1 MLQKGEHFSS
11 METTIQ
17 NDELVII
24 AGLDTGQED
33 YDYSMIELAELA
45 QANHM
50 EVVDRVNQAID
61 RPNPATY
68 FGKGKVQ
75 ELADIA
81 AGDQATT
88 IITND
93 ELSPSQLRNLEK
105 EVGVR
110 ILDRTALI
118 LEIFATRAQT
128 KEAKL
133 QVQIAELQYRLPRLQ
148 TSASQRLDQQ
158 TGSGGGGGFTNRGAG
173 ETKLEMDRRT
183 IQNQISHLRQELAEI
198 NQSEQTKRKQRDK
211 SEMPTA
217 ALVGYTNSGKSTIM
231 NGLVR
236 KYGEVESKTV
246 FEKNMLFATL
256 DTSVRRLTL
265 PGKKDFLLSDTVG
278 FVSKLPTQLV
288 ESFKSTL
295 AEAANADLLIQVIDY
310 SDPHYEE
317 MMATT
322 KKTLKQIG
330 ITDIPMVNVFNKAD
344 KTEIEFP
351 VLEGDNQVVISAK
364 QDDSLELLADVI
376 RKHLFKDYVQAT
388 LLIPFADGS
397 VVSYLNEHTNIL
409 KTEYKSDGTLLT
421 VELSPQDYQR
431 FAKYEAK

>member
-1 MLQKGEHFSS
+1 MD
-11 METTIQ
+11 TNIQ
-17 NDELVII
+17 SEELVII
-24 AGLDTGQED
+24 TGLDTGQED
-33 YDYSMIELAELA
+33 YDYSMVELAELA

-50 EVVDRVNQAID
+50 DVVQRVDQVID

-75 ELADIA
+75 EIGDVA
-81 AGDQATT
+81 AANHATT

-93 ELSPSQLRNLEK
+93 ELTPSQLRNLE
-105 EVGVR
+105 EETSCR

-158 TGSGGGGGFTNRGAG
+158 TGGGSGFTNRGAG

-183 IQNQISHLRQELAEI
+183 IQYQITHLRHELAAI
-198 NQSEQTKRKQRDK
+198 AKSEKTKHKQRAK
-211 SEMPTA
+211 SEIPTA
-217 ALVGYTNSGKSTIM
+217 ALIGYTNSGKSTIM
-231 NGLVR
+231 NGLVKR
-236 KYGEVESKTV
+236 YGKVEDKTV
-246 FEKNMLFATL
+246 FEKDMLFATL
-256 DTSVRRLTL
+256 DTSVRRMTL
-265 PGKKDFLLSDTVG
+265 PGQKEFLLSDTVG

-322 KKTLKQIG
+322 RKTLKQIG
-330 ITDIPMVNVFNKAD
+330 IHDIPMVNVFNKAD

-351 VLEGDNQVVISAK
+351 VLEGDDQIVISAK
-364 QDDSLELLADVI
+364 QGASLELLVDVI
-376 RKHLFKDYVQAT
+376 RKHLFKDYVQT
-388 LLIPFADGS
+388 KLLVPFADGQ
-397 VVSYLNEHTNIL
+397 VVSYLNEHSNIL
-409 KTEYKSDGTLLT
+409 DTEYQNDGTLLT
-421 VELSPQDYQR
+421 VEAAPQDYQR
-431 FAKYEAK
+431 FAKYEVKS

>member
-1 MLQKGEHFSS
+1 MD
-11 METTIQ
+11 TTIQ
-17 NDELVII
+17 NDERVII
-24 AGLDTGQED
+24 TGLDTGQDD
-33 YDYSMIELAELA
+33 YNYSMTELAELA

-50 EVVDRVNQAID
+50 EVVQRVDQVID

-68 FGKGKVQ
+68 FGKGKVAEIA
-75 ELADIA
+75 ELAA
-81 AGDQATT
+81 ANDVTT

-93 ELSPSQLRNLEK
+93 ELSPSQLRNLEDETGK
-105 EVGVR
+105 R

-158 TGSGGGGGFTNRGAG
+158 TGGGSGFTNRGAG

-183 IQNQISHLRQELAEI
+183 IQHHITHLRHELAAI
-198 NQSEQTKRKQRDK
+198 DKSEETKRKQRAK
-211 SEMPTA
+211 SNIPTA
-217 ALVGYTNSGKSTIM
+217 ALVGYTNAGKSTIM

-236 KYGEVESKTV
+236 RYGAVEDKTV
-246 FEKNMLFATL
+246 FEKDMLFATL

-265 PGKKDFLLSDTVG
+265 PGRKDFLLSDTVG
-278 FVSKLPTQLV
+278 FVSKLPTNLV

-310 SDPHYEE
+310 SDPNYEE
-317 MMATT
+317 MMQTT
-322 KKTLKQIG
+322 KNTLKQIG
-330 ITDIPMVNVFNKAD
+330 IDNIPMVNVFNKAD

-351 VLEGDNQVVISAK
+351 VLEGDDQVVISAK
-364 QDDSLELLADVI
+364 QGESLDLLVDVI
-376 RKHLFKDYVQAT
+376 RKHLFKDYVEAK
-388 LLIPFADGS
+388 LLLPFSAGQQ
-397 VVSYLNEHTNIL
+397 VSYLNEHTNIID
-409 KTEYKSDGTLLT
+409 TEYRNDGTLLT
-421 VELSPQDYQR
+421 VEMSPQDAQR
-431 FAKYEAK
+431 FAEYQV

>member
-1 MLQKGEHFSS
+1 MD
-11 METTIQ
+11 TTIQ
-17 NDELVII
+17 NDERVII
-24 AGLDTGQED
+24 TGLDTGQDD
-33 YDYSMIELAELA
+33 YNYSMTELAELA

-50 EVVDRVNQAID
+50 EVVQRVDQVID

-68 FGKGKVQ
+68 FGKGKVAEIA
-75 ELADIA
+75 ELAA
-81 AGDQATT
+81 ANDVAT

-93 ELSPSQLRNLEK
+93 ELSPSQLRNLEDETGK
-105 EVGVR
+105 R

-158 TGSGGGGGFTNRGAG
+158 TGGGSGFTNRGAG

-183 IQNQISHLRQELAEI
+183 IQHQITHLRHELAAI
-198 NQSEQTKRKQRDK
+198 DKSEETKRKQRAK
-211 SEMPTA
+211 SNIPTA
-217 ALVGYTNSGKSTIM
+217 ALVGYTNAGKSTIM

-236 KYGEVESKTV
+236 RYGTVEDKTV
-246 FEKNMLFATL
+246 FEKDMLFATL

-278 FVSKLPTQLV
+278 FVSKLPTNLV

-310 SDPHYEE
+310 SDPNYEE
-317 MMATT
+317 MMQTT
-322 KKTLKQIG
+322 KETLKQIG
-330 ITDIPMVNVFNKAD
+330 IDNIPMVNVFNKAD

-351 VLEGDNQVVISAK
+351 VLEGDDQVVISAK
-364 QDDSLELLADVI
+364 QEESLDLLVDVI
-376 RKHLFKDYVQAT
+376 RKHLFKDYVEAK
-388 LLIPFADGS
+388 LLLPFSAGQQ
-397 VVSYLNEHTNIL
+397 VSYLNEYTNIL
-409 KTEYKSDGTLLT
+409 DTEYRNDGTLLT
-421 VELSPQDYQR
+421 VEMSPQDAQR
-431 FAKYEAK
+431 FAQYQV

>member
-1 MLQKGEHFSS
+1 MD
-11 METTIQ
+11 TTIQ
-17 NDELVII
+17 NDERVII
-24 AGLDTGQED
+24 TGLDTGQDD
-33 YDYSMIELAELA
+33 YNYSMTELAELA

-50 EVVDRVNQAID
+50 EVVQRVDQVID

-68 FGKGKVQ
+68 FGKGKVAEIA
-75 ELADIA
+75 ELAA
-81 AGDQATT
+81 ANDVAT

-93 ELSPSQLRNLEK
+93 ELSPSQLRNLEDETGK
-105 EVGVR
+105 R

-158 TGSGGGGGFTNRGAG
+158 TGGGSGFTNRGAG

-183 IQNQISHLRQELAEI
+183 IQHQITHLRHELAAI
-198 NQSEQTKRKQRDK
+198 DKSEETKRKQRAK
-211 SEMPTA
+211 SNIPTA
-217 ALVGYTNSGKSTIM
+217 ALVGYTNAGKSTIM

-236 KYGEVESKTV
+236 RYGTVEDKTV
-246 FEKNMLFATL
+246 FEKDMLFATL

-278 FVSKLPTQLV
+278 FVSKLPTNLV

-310 SDPHYEE
+310 SDLNYEE
-317 MMATT
+317 MMQTT
-322 KKTLKQIG
+322 KETLKQIG
-330 ITDIPMVNVFNKAD
+330 IDNIPMVNVFNKAD

-351 VLEGDNQVVISAK
+351 VLEGDDQVVISAK
-364 QDDSLELLADVI
+364 QEESLDLLVDII
-376 RKHLFKDYVQAT
+376 RKHLFKDYVEAK
-388 LLIPFADGS
+388 LLLPFSAGQQ
-397 VVSYLNEHTNIL
+397 VSYLNEHTNIL
-409 KTEYKSDGTLLT
+409 DTEYRNDGTLLT
-421 VELSPQDYQR
+421 VEMSPQDAQR
-431 FAKYEAK
+431 FAQYQV

>member
-1 MLQKGEHFSS
+1 MD
-11 METTIQ
+11 TTIQ
-17 NDELVII
+17 NDERVII
-24 AGLDTGQED
+24 TGLDTGQDD
-33 YDYSMIELAELA
+33 YNYSMTELAELA

-50 EVVDRVNQAID
+50 EVVQRVDQVID

-68 FGKGKVQ
+68 FGKGKVAEIA
-75 ELADIA
+75 ELAA
-81 AGDQATT
+81 ANDVAT

-93 ELSPSQLRNLEK
+93 ELSPSQLRNLEDETGK
-105 EVGVR
+105 R

-158 TGSGGGGGFTNRGAG
+158 TGGGSGFTNRGAG

-183 IQNQISHLRQELAEI
+183 IQHQITHLRHELAAI
-198 NQSEQTKRKQRDK
+198 DKSEETKRKQRAK
-211 SEMPTA
+211 SNIPTA
-217 ALVGYTNSGKSTIM
+217 ALVGYTNAGKSTIM

-236 KYGEVESKTV
+236 RYGTVEDKTV
-246 FEKNMLFATL
+246 FEKDMLFATL

-278 FVSKLPTQLV
+278 FVSKLPTNLV

-310 SDPHYEE
+310 SDPNYEE
-317 MMATT
+317 MMQTT
-322 KKTLKQIG
+322 KETLKQIG
-330 ITDIPMVNVFNKAD
+330 IDNIPMVNVFNKAD

-351 VLEGDNQVVISAK
+351 VLEGDDQVVISAK
-364 QDDSLELLADVI
+364 QEESLDLLVDI
-376 RKHLFKDYVQAT
+376 ICKHLFKDYVEAK
-388 LLIPFADGS
+388 LLLPFSAGQQ
-397 VVSYLNEHTNIL
+397 VSYLNEHTNIL
-409 KTEYKSDGTLLT
+409 DTEYRNDGTLLT
-421 VELSPQDYQR
+421 VEMSPQDAQR
-431 FAKYEAK
+431 FAQYQV

>member
-1 MLQKGEHFSS
+1 MD
-11 METTIQ
+11 TTIQ
-17 NDELVII
+17 NYERVII
-24 AGLDTGQED
+24 TGLDTGQD
-33 YDYSMIELAELA
+33 NYNYSMTELAELA

-50 EVVDRVNQAID
+50 EVVQRVDQVID

-68 FGKGKVQ
+68 FGKGKVAEIA
-75 ELADIA
+75 ELAA
-81 AGDQATT
+81 ANDVAT

-93 ELSPSQLRNLEK
+93 ELSPSQLRNLEDETGK
-105 EVGVR
+105 R

-158 TGSGGGGGFTNRGAG
+158 TGGGSGFTNRGTG

-183 IQNQISHLRQELAEI
+183 IQHQITHLRHELAAI
-198 NQSEQTKRKQRDK
+198 DKSEETKRKQRAK
-211 SEMPTA
+211 SNIPTA
-217 ALVGYTNSGKSTIM
+217 ALVGYTNAGKSTIM
-231 NGLVR
+231 NRLVR
-236 KYGEVESKTV
+236 RYGTVEDKTV
-246 FEKNMLFATL
+246 FEKDMLFATL

-278 FVSKLPTQLV
+278 FVSKLPTNLV

-310 SDPHYEE
+310 SDPNYEE
-317 MMATT
+317 MMQTT
-322 KKTLKQIG
+322 KETLKQIG
-330 ITDIPMVNVFNKAD
+330 IDNIPMVNVFNKAD

-351 VLEGDNQVVISAK
+351 VLEGDDQVVISAK
-364 QDDSLELLADVI
+364 QEESLDLLVDVI
-376 RKHLFKDYVQAT
+376 RKHLFKDYVEAK
-388 LLIPFADGS
+388 LLLPFSAGQQ
-397 VVSYLNEHTNIL
+397 VSYLNEHTNIL
-409 KTEYKSDGTLLT
+409 DTEYRNDGTLLT
-421 VELSPQDYQR
+421 VEMSPQDAQR
-431 FAKYEAK
+431 FAQYQV

>member
-1 MLQKGEHFSS
+1 MDTNIQK
-11 METTIQ
+11 
-17 NDELVII
+17 DELVLIT
-24 AGLDTGQED
+24 GLNTGQKD
-33 YDYSMIELAELA
+33 YDYSMVELAELA

-50 EVVDRVNQAID
+50 EVIDRVDQVID

-75 ELADIA
+75 EIRDVAVA
-81 AGDQATT
+81 NHATT

-93 ELSPSQLRNLEK
+93 ELSPSQLRNLE
-105 EVGVR
+105 EETGVR

-158 TGSGGGGGFTNRGAG
+158 TGSGGGGGFTNRGSG

-183 IQNQISHLRQELAEI
+183 IQHHITHLRHELAEI
-198 NQSEQTKRKQRDK
+198 NRSEQTKRKQRDK
-211 SEMPTA
+211 SDIPTA

-246 FEKNMLFATL
+246 FAKNMLFATL

-351 VLEGDNQVVISAK
+351 VLEGDDQVVISAK
-364 QDDSLELLADVI
+364 QDASLDLLVDII
-376 RKHLFKDYVQAT
+376 RKHLFQDYVQAK
-388 LLIPFADGS
+388 LLIPFAEGS
-397 VVSYLNEHTNIL
+397 AVSYLNEHTNIL
-409 KTEYKSDGTLLT
+409 DTEYRNDGTLLT
-421 VELSPQDYQR
+421 VEVAPQDYQR
-431 FAKYEAK
+431 FAKYEV

>member
-1 MLQKGEHFSS
+1 MD
-11 METTIQ
+11 TTIQ
-17 NDELVII
+17 NDERAII
-24 AGLDTGQED
+24 TGLDTGQDD
-33 YDYSMIELAELA
+33 YNYSMTELAELA

-50 EVVDRVNQAID
+50 EVVQRVDQVID

-68 FGKGKVQ
+68 FGKGKVAEIA
-75 ELADIA
+75 ELAA
-81 AGDQATT
+81 ANDVAT

-93 ELSPSQLRNLEK
+93 ELSPSQLRNLEDETGK
-105 EVGVR
+105 R

-158 TGSGGGGGFTNRGAG
+158 TGGGSGFTNRGAG

-183 IQNQISHLRQELAEI
+183 IQHQITHLRHELAAI
-198 NQSEQTKRKQRDK
+198 DKSEETKRKQRAK
-211 SEMPTA
+211 SNIPTA
-217 ALVGYTNSGKSTIM
+217 ALVGYTNAGKSTIM

-236 KYGEVESKTV
+236 RYGTVEDKTV
-246 FEKNMLFATL
+246 FEKDMLFATL

-278 FVSKLPTQLV
+278 FVSKLPTNLV

-310 SDPHYEE
+310 SDPNYEE
-317 MMATT
+317 MMQTT
-322 KKTLKQIG
+322 KETLKQIG
-330 ITDIPMVNVFNKAD
+330 IDNIPMVNVFNKAD

-351 VLEGDNQVVISAK
+351 VLEGDDQVVISAK
-364 QDDSLELLADVI
+364 QEESLDLLVDII
-376 RKHLFKDYVQAT
+376 RKHLFKDYVEAK
-388 LLIPFADGS
+388 LLLPFSAGQQ
-397 VVSYLNEHTNIL
+397 VSYLNEHTNIL
-409 KTEYKSDGTLLT
+409 DTEYRNDGTLLT
-421 VELSPQDYQR
+421 VEMSPQDAQR
-431 FAKYEAK
+431 FAQYQV

>member
-1 MLQKGEHFSS
+1 MD
-11 METTIQ
+11 TTIQ
-17 NDELVII
+17 NDERVII
-24 AGLDTGQED
+24 TGLDTGQD
-33 YDYSMIELAELA
+33 NYNYSMTELAELA

-50 EVVDRVNQAID
+50 EVVQRVDQVID

-68 FGKGKVQ
+68 FGKGKVAEIA
-75 ELADIA
+75 ELAA
-81 AGDQATT
+81 ANDVAT

-93 ELSPSQLRNLEK
+93 ELSPSQLRNLEDETGK
-105 EVGVR
+105 R

-158 TGSGGGGGFTNRGAG
+158 TGGGSGFTNRGAG

-183 IQNQISHLRQELAEI
+183 IQHQITHLRHELAAI
-198 NQSEQTKRKQRDK
+198 DKSEETKRKQRAK
-211 SEMPTA
+211 SNIPTA
-217 ALVGYTNSGKSTIM
+217 ALVGYTNAGKSTIM

-236 KYGEVESKTV
+236 RYGTVEDKTV
-246 FEKNMLFATL
+246 FEKDMLFATL

-278 FVSKLPTQLV
+278 FVSKLPTNLV

-310 SDPHYEE
+310 SDPNYEE
-317 MMATT
+317 MMQTT
-322 KKTLKQIG
+322 KETLKQIG
-330 ITDIPMVNVFNKAD
+330 IDNIPMVNVFNKAD

-351 VLEGDNQVVISAK
+351 VLEGDDQVVISAK
-364 QDDSLELLADVI
+364 QEESLDLLVDVI
-376 RKHLFKDYVQAT
+376 RKHLFKDYVEAK
-388 LLIPFADGS
+388 LLLPFSAGQQ
-397 VVSYLNEHTNIL
+397 VSYLNEHTNIL
-409 KTEYKSDGTLLT
+409 DTEYRNDGTLLT
-421 VELSPQDYQR
+421 VEMSPQDAQR
-431 FAKYEAK
+431 FAQYQV

>member
-1 MLQKGEHFSS
+1 MD
-11 METTIQ
+11 TTIQ
-17 NDELVII
+17 NDERVII
-24 AGLDTGQED
+24 TGLDTGQD
-33 YDYSMIELAELA
+33 NYNYSMTELAELA

-50 EVVDRVNQAID
+50 EVVQRVDQVID

-68 FGKGKVQ
+68 FGKGKVAEIA
-75 ELADIA
+75 ELAA
-81 AGDQATT
+81 ANDVAT

-93 ELSPSQLRNLEK
+93 ELSPSQLRNLEDETGK
-105 EVGVR
+105 R

-158 TGSGGGGGFTNRGAG
+158 TGGGSGFTNRGAG

-183 IQNQISHLRQELAEI
+183 IQHQITHLRHELAAI
-198 NQSEQTKRKQRDK
+198 DKSEETKRKQRAK
-211 SEMPTA
+211 SNIPTA
-217 ALVGYTNSGKSTIM
+217 ALVGYTNAGKSTIM

-236 KYGEVESKTV
+236 RYGTVEDKTV
-246 FEKNMLFATL
+246 FEKDMLFATL

-278 FVSKLPTQLV
+278 FVSKLPTNLV

-310 SDPHYEE
+310 SDPNYEE
-317 MMATT
+317 MMQTT
-322 KKTLKQIG
+322 KETLKQIG
-330 ITDIPMVNVFNKAD
+330 IDNIPMVNVFNKAD

-351 VLEGDNQVVISAK
+351 VLEGDDQVVISAK
-364 QDDSLELLADVI
+364 QEESLDLLVDVI
-376 RKHLFKDYVQAT
+376 RKHLLKDYVKAK
-388 LLIPFADGS
+388 LLLPFSAGQQ
-397 VVSYLNEHTNIL
+397 VSYLNEHTNIL
-409 KTEYKSDGTLLT
+409 DTEYRNDGTLLT
-421 VELSPQDYQR
+421 VEMSPQDAQR
-431 FAKYEAK
+431 FAQYQV

>member
-1 MLQKGEHFSS
+1 MDNNIQK
-11 METTIQ
+11 
-17 NDELVII
+17 DEQVII

-33 YDYSMIELAELA
+33 YDYSMTELAELA

-50 EVVDRVNQAID
+50 DVVQRVDQVID

-68 FGKGKVQ
+68 FGTGKVA
-75 ELADIA
+75 EIA
-81 AGDQATT
+81 EVAATNDATT

-93 ELSPSQLRNLEK
+93 ELSPSQLRNLEE
-105 EVGVR
+105 EVGCR

-118 LEIFATRAQT
+118 LEIFANRAQT

-158 TGSGGGGGFTNRGAG
+158 TGGGSGFTNRGAG

-183 IQNQISHLRQELAEI
+183 IQHQISHLRHELADI
-198 NQSEQTKRKQRDK
+198 DKSEATKRKQRAK
-211 SEMPTA
+211 SNIPTA
-217 ALVGYTNSGKSTIM
+217 ALVGYTNAGKSTIM

-236 KYGEVESKTV
+236 RYGAVEDKTV

-265 PGKKDFLLSDTVG
+265 PSKKDFLLSDTVG
-278 FVSKLPTQLV
+278 FVSKLPTNLV
-288 ESFKSTL
+288 KSFRSTL

-317 MMATT
+317 MMHTT
-322 KKTLKQIG
+322 KQTLKQIG
-330 ITDIPMVNVFNKAD
+330 IENIPMINVFNKAD

-351 VLEGDNQVVISAK
+351 VLEGDDQVVISAK
-364 QDDSLELLADVI
+364 QPESLDLLVNVI
-376 RKHLFKDYVQAT
+376 RKHLFKDYVQVK
-388 LLIPFADGS
+388 LLLPFAEGQL
-397 VVSYLNEHTNIL
+397 VSYLNEHTNIL
-409 KTEYKSDGTLLT
+409 NTEYRTDGTLLT
-421 VELSPQDYQR
+421 VEMSPQEAQR
-431 FAKYEAK
+431 FTKYEV

>member
-1 MLQKGEHFSS
+1 MDNNIQK
-11 METTIQ
+11 
-17 NDELVII
+17 DEQVII

-33 YDYSMIELAELA
+33 YDYSMTELAELA

-50 EVVDRVNQAID
+50 DVVQRVDQVID

-68 FGKGKVQ
+68 FGTGKVA
-75 ELADIA
+75 EIA
-81 AGDQATT
+81 EVAATNDATT
-88 IITND
+88 IITNN
-93 ELSPSQLRNLEK
+93 ELSPSQLRNLEE
-105 EVGVR
+105 EVGCR

-118 LEIFATRAQT
+118 LEIFANRAQT

-158 TGSGGGGGFTNRGAG
+158 TGGGSGFTNRGAG

-183 IQNQISHLRQELAEI
+183 IQHQISHLRHELADI
-198 NQSEQTKRKQRDK
+198 DKSEATKRKQRAK
-211 SEMPTA
+211 SNIPTA
-217 ALVGYTNSGKSTIM
+217 ALVGYTNAGKSTIM

-236 KYGEVESKTV
+236 RYGAVEDKTV

-265 PGKKDFLLSDTVG
+265 PSKKDFLLSDTVG
-278 FVSKLPTQLV
+278 FVSKLPTNLV
-288 ESFKSTL
+288 KSFRSTL

-317 MMATT
+317 MMHTT
-322 KKTLKQIG
+322 EQTLKQIG
-330 ITDIPMVNVFNKAD
+330 IENIPMINVFNKAD

-351 VLEGDNQVVISAK
+351 VLEGDDQVVISAK
-364 QDDSLELLADVI
+364 QPESLDLLVNVI
-376 RKHLFKDYVQAT
+376 RKHLFKDYVQVK
-388 LLIPFADGS
+388 LLLPFAEGQL
-397 VVSYLNEHTNIL
+397 VSYLNEHTNIL
-409 KTEYKSDGTLLT
+409 NTEYRTDGTLLT
-421 VELSPQDYQR
+421 VEMSPQEAQR
-431 FAKYEAK
+431 FTKYEV

>member
-1 MLQKGEHFSS
+1 MG
-11 METTIQ
+11 TTIQ
-17 NDELVII
+17 NDERVII
-24 AGLDTGQED
+24 TGLDTGQDD
-33 YDYSMIELAELA
+33 YNYSMTELAELA

-50 EVVDRVNQAID
+50 EVVQRVDQVID

-68 FGKGKVQ
+68 FGKGKVAEIA
-75 ELADIA
+75 ELAA
-81 AGDQATT
+81 ANDVTT
-88 IITND
+88 VITND
-93 ELSPSQLRNLEK
+93 ELSPSQLRNLEDETGK
-105 EVGVR
+105 R

-158 TGSGGGGGFTNRGAG
+158 TGGGSGFTNRGAG

-183 IQNQISHLRQELAEI
+183 IQHQITHLRHELAAI
-198 NQSEQTKRKQRDK
+198 DKSEETKRKQRAK
-211 SEMPTA
+211 SNIPTA
-217 ALVGYTNSGKSTIM
+217 ALVGYTNAGKSTIM

-236 KYGEVESKTV
+236 RYGTVEDKTV
-246 FEKNMLFATL
+246 FEKDMLFATL

-278 FVSKLPTQLV
+278 FVSKLPTNLV

-310 SDPHYEE
+310 SDPNYEE
-317 MMATT
+317 MMQTT
-322 KKTLKQIG
+322 KETLKQIG
-330 ITDIPMVNVFNKAD
+330 IDNIPMVNVFNKAD

-351 VLEGDNQVVISAK
+351 VLEGDDQVVISAK
-364 QDDSLELLADVI
+364 QEESLDLLVDVI
-376 RKHLFKDYVQAT
+376 RKHLFKDYVEAK
-388 LLIPFADGS
+388 LLLPFSAGQQ
-397 VVSYLNEHTNIL
+397 VSYLNEHTNIL
-409 KTEYKSDGTLLT
+409 DTEYRNDGTLLT
-421 VELSPQDYQR
+421 VEMSPQDAQR
-431 FAKYEAK
+431 FAQYQV

>member
-1 MLQKGEHFSS
+1 MD
-11 METTIQ
+11 TTIQ
-17 NDELVII
+17 NDERVII
-24 AGLDTGQED
+24 TGLDTGQDD
-33 YDYSMIELAELA
+33 YNYSMTELAELA

-50 EVVDRVNQAID
+50 EVVQRVDQVID

-68 FGKGKVQ
+68 FGKGKVAEIA
-75 ELADIA
+75 ELAA
-81 AGDQATT
+81 ANDVTT
-88 IITND
+88 VITND
-93 ELSPSQLRNLEK
+93 ELSPSQLRNLEDETGK
-105 EVGVR
+105 R

-158 TGSGGGGGFTNRGAG
+158 TGGGSGFTNRGAG

-183 IQNQISHLRQELAEI
+183 IQHQITHLRHELAAI
-198 NQSEQTKRKQRDK
+198 DKSEETKRKQRAK
-211 SEMPTA
+211 SNIPTA
-217 ALVGYTNSGKSTIM
+217 ALVGYTNAGKSTIM

-236 KYGEVESKTV
+236 RYGTVEDKTV
-246 FEKNMLFATL
+246 FEKDMLFATL

-278 FVSKLPTQLV
+278 FVSKLPTNLV

-310 SDPHYEE
+310 SDPNYEE
-317 MMATT
+317 MMQTT
-322 KKTLKQIG
+322 KETLKQIG
-330 ITDIPMVNVFNKAD
+330 IDNIPMVNVFNKAD

-351 VLEGDNQVVISAK
+351 VLEGDDQVVISAK
-364 QDDSLELLADVI
+364 QEESLDLLVDVI
-376 RKHLFKDYVQAT
+376 RKHLFKDYVEAK
-388 LLIPFADGS
+388 LLLPFSAGQQ
-397 VVSYLNEHTNIL
+397 VSYLNEHTNIL
-409 KTEYKSDGTLLT
+409 DTEYRNDGTLLT
-421 VELSPQDYQR
+421 VEMSPQDAQR
-431 FAKYEAK
+431 FAQYQV

>member
-1 MLQKGEHFSS
+1 MDNNIQK
-11 METTIQ
+11 
-17 NDELVII
+17 DEQVII

-33 YDYSMIELAELA
+33 YDYSMTELAELA

-50 EVVDRVNQAID
+50 DVVQRVDQVID

-68 FGKGKVQ
+68 FGTGKVA
-75 ELADIA
+75 EIA
-81 AGDQATT
+81 EVAATNDATT

-93 ELSPSQLRNLEK
+93 ELSPSQLRNLEE
-105 EVGVR
+105 EVGCR

-118 LEIFATRAQT
+118 LEIFANRAQT

-158 TGSGGGGGFTNRGAG
+158 TGGGSGFTNRGAG

-183 IQNQISHLRQELAEI
+183 IQHQISHLRHELADI
-198 NQSEQTKRKQRDK
+198 DKSEATKRKQRAK
-211 SEMPTA
+211 SNIPTA
-217 ALVGYTNSGKSTIM
+217 ALVGYTNAGKSTIM

-236 KYGEVESKTV
+236 RYGAVEDKTV

-265 PGKKDFLLSDTVG
+265 PSKKDFLLSDTVG
-278 FVSKLPTQLV
+278 FVSKLPTNLV
-288 ESFKSTL
+288 KSFRSTL
-295 AEAANADLLIQVIDY
+295 AEAANADRLIQVIDY

-317 MMATT
+317 MMHTT
-322 KKTLKQIG
+322 EQTLKQIG
-330 ITDIPMVNVFNKAD
+330 IENIPMINVFNKAD

-351 VLEGDNQVVISAK
+351 VLEGDDQVVISAK
-364 QDDSLELLADVI
+364 QPESLDLLVNVI
-376 RKHLFKDYVQAT
+376 RKHLFKDYVQVK
-388 LLIPFADGS
+388 LLLPFAEGQL
-397 VVSYLNEHTNIL
+397 VSYLNEHTNIL
-409 KTEYKSDGTLLT
+409 NTEYRTDGTLLT
-421 VELSPQDYQR
+421 VEMSPQEAQR
-431 FAKYEAK
+431 FTKYEV

>member
-1 MLQKGEHFSS
+1 MD
-11 METTIQ
+11 TTIQ
-17 NDELVII
+17 NDERVII
-24 AGLDTGQED
+24 TGLDTGQDD
-33 YDYSMIELAELA
+33 YNYSMTELAELA

-50 EVVDRVNQAID
+50 EVVQRVDQVID
-61 RPNPATY
+61 RLNPATY
-68 FGKGKVQ
+68 FGKGKVAEIA
-75 ELADIA
+75 ELAA
-81 AGDQATT
+81 ANDVAT

-93 ELSPSQLRNLEK
+93 ELSPSQLRNLEDETGK
-105 EVGVR
+105 R

-158 TGSGGGGGFTNRGAG
+158 TGGGSGFTNRGAG

-183 IQNQISHLRQELAEI
+183 IQHQITHLRHELAAI
-198 NQSEQTKRKQRDK
+198 DKSEETKRKQRAK
-211 SEMPTA
+211 SNIPTA
-217 ALVGYTNSGKSTIM
+217 ALVGYTNAGKSTIM

-236 KYGEVESKTV
+236 RYGTVEDKTV
-246 FEKNMLFATL
+246 FEKDMLFATL

-278 FVSKLPTQLV
+278 FVSKLPTNLV

-310 SDPHYEE
+310 SDPNYEE
-317 MMATT
+317 MMQTT
-322 KKTLKQIG
+322 KETLKQIG
-330 ITDIPMVNVFNKAD
+330 IDNIPMVNVFNKAD

-351 VLEGDNQVVISAK
+351 VLEGDDQVVISAK
-364 QDDSLELLADVI
+364 QEESLDLLVDVI
-376 RKHLFKDYVQAT
+376 RKHLFKDYVEAK
-388 LLIPFADGS
+388 LLLPFSAGQQ
-397 VVSYLNEHTNIL
+397 VSYLNEHTNIL
-409 KTEYKSDGTLLT
+409 DTEYRNDGTLLT
-421 VELSPQDYQR
+421 VEMSPQDAQR
-431 FAKYEAK
+431 FAQYQV

>member
-1 MLQKGEHFSS
+1 MDNNIQK
-11 METTIQ
+11 
-17 NDELVII
+17 DEQVII

-33 YDYSMIELAELA
+33 YDYSMTELAELA

-50 EVVDRVNQAID
+50 DVVQRVNQVID

-68 FGKGKVQ
+68 FGTGKVA
-75 ELADIA
+75 EIA
-81 AGDQATT
+81 EVAATNDATT

-93 ELSPSQLRNLEK
+93 ELSPSQLRNLEE
-105 EVGVR
+105 EVGCR

-118 LEIFATRAQT
+118 LEIFANRAQT

-158 TGSGGGGGFTNRGAG
+158 TGGGSGFTNRGAG

-183 IQNQISHLRQELAEI
+183 IQHQISHLRHELADI
-198 NQSEQTKRKQRDK
+198 DKSEATKRKQRAK
-211 SEMPTA
+211 SNIPTA
-217 ALVGYTNSGKSTIM
+217 ALVGYTNAGKSTIM

-236 KYGEVESKTV
+236 RYGAVEDKTV

-265 PGKKDFLLSDTVG
+265 PSKKDFLLSDTVG
-278 FVSKLPTQLV
+278 FVSKLPTNLV
-288 ESFKSTL
+288 KSFRSTL

-317 MMATT
+317 MMHTT
-322 KKTLKQIG
+322 EQTLKQIG
-330 ITDIPMVNVFNKAD
+330 IENIPMINVFNKAD

-351 VLEGDNQVVISAK
+351 VLEGDDQVVISAK
-364 QDDSLELLADVI
+364 QPESLDLLVNVI
-376 RKHLFKDYVQAT
+376 RKHLFKDYVQVK
-388 LLIPFADGS
+388 LLLPFAEGQL
-397 VVSYLNEHTNIL
+397 VSYLNEHTNIL
-409 KTEYKSDGTLLT
+409 NTEYRTDGTLLT
-421 VELSPQDYQR
+421 VEMSPQEAQR
-431 FAKYEAK
+431 FTKYEV

>member
-1 MLQKGEHFSS
+1 MD
-11 METTIQ
+11 TTIQ
-17 NDELVII
+17 NDERVII
-24 AGLDTGQED
+24 TGLDTGQD
-33 YDYSMIELAELA
+33 NYNYSMTELAELA

-50 EVVDRVNQAID
+50 EVDQVID

-68 FGKGKVQ
+68 FGKGKVAEIA
-75 ELADIA
+75 ELAA
-81 AGDQATT
+81 ANDVAT

-93 ELSPSQLRNLEK
+93 ELSPSQLRNLEDETGK
-105 EVGVR
+105 R

-158 TGSGGGGGFTNRGAG
+158 TGGGSGFTNRGAG

-183 IQNQISHLRQELAEI
+183 IQHQITHLRHELAAI
-198 NQSEQTKRKQRDK
+198 DKSEETKRKQRAK
-211 SEMPTA
+211 SNIPTA
-217 ALVGYTNSGKSTIM
+217 ALVGYTNAGKSTIM

-236 KYGEVESKTV
+236 RYGTVEDKTV
-246 FEKNMLFATL
+246 FEKDMLFATL

-278 FVSKLPTQLV
+278 FVSKLPTNLV

-310 SDPHYEE
+310 SDPNYEE
-317 MMATT
+317 MMQTT
-322 KKTLKQIG
+322 KETLKQIG
-330 ITDIPMVNVFNKAD
+330 IDNIPMVNVFNKAD

-351 VLEGDNQVVISAK
+351 VLDGDDQVVISAK
-364 QDDSLELLADVI
+364 QEESLDLLVDVI
-376 RKHLFKDYVQAT
+376 RKHLFKDYVEAK
-388 LLIPFADGS
+388 LLLPFSAGQQ
-397 VVSYLNEHTNIL
+397 VSYLNEHTNIL
-409 KTEYKSDGTLLT
+409 DTEYRNDGTLLT
-421 VELSPQDYQR
+421 VEMSPQDAQR
-431 FAKYEAK
+431 FAQYQV

>member
-1 MLQKGEHFSS
+1 MD
-11 METTIQ
+11 TTIQ
-17 NDELVII
+17 NDERVII
-24 AGLDTGQED
+24 TGLDTGQDD
-33 YDYSMIELAELA
+33 YNYSMTELAELA

-50 EVVDRVNQAID
+50 EVVQRVDQVID

-68 FGKGKVQ
+68 FGKGKVAEIA
-75 ELADIA
+75 ELAA
-81 AGDQATT
+81 ANDVAT

-93 ELSPSQLRNLEK
+93 ELSPSQLRNLEDETGK
-105 EVGVR
+105 R

-158 TGSGGGGGFTNRGAG
+158 TGGGSGFTNRGAG

-183 IQNQISHLRQELAEI
+183 IQHQITHLRHELAAI
-198 NQSEQTKRKQRDK
+198 DKSEETKRKQRAK
-211 SEMPTA
+211 SNIPTA
-217 ALVGYTNSGKSTIM
+217 ALVGYTNAGKSTIM

-236 KYGEVESKTV
+236 RYGTVEDKTV
-246 FEKNMLFATL
+246 FEKDMLFATL

-278 FVSKLPTQLV
+278 FVSKLPTNLV

-310 SDPHYEE
+310 SDPNYEE
-317 MMATT
+317 MMQTT
-322 KKTLKQIG
+322 KETLKQIG
-330 ITDIPMVNVFNKAD
+330 IDNIPMVNVFNKAD
-344 KTEIEFP
+344 KTKIEFP
-351 VLEGDNQVVISAK
+351 VLEGDDQVVISAK
-364 QDDSLELLADVI
+364 QEESLDLLVDVI
-376 RKHLFKDYVQAT
+376 RKHLFKDYVEAK
-388 LLIPFADGS
+388 LLLPFSAGQQ
-397 VVSYLNEHTNIL
+397 VSYLNEHTNIL
-409 KTEYKSDGTLLT
+409 DTEYRNDGTLLT
-421 VELSPQDYQR
+421 VEMSPQDAQR
-431 FAKYEAK
+431 FAQYQV

>member
-1 MLQKGEHFSS
+1 MDNNIQK
-11 METTIQ
+11 
-17 NDELVII
+17 DEQVII

-33 YDYSMIELAELA
+33 YDYSMTELAELA

-50 EVVDRVNQAID
+50 DVVQRVDQVID

-68 FGKGKVQ
+68 FGTGKVA
-75 ELADIA
+75 EIA
-81 AGDQATT
+81 EVAATNDATT

-93 ELSPSQLRNLEK
+93 ELSPSQLRNLEE
-105 EVGVR
+105 EVGCR

-118 LEIFATRAQT
+118 LEIFANRAQT

-158 TGSGGGGGFTNRGAG
+158 TGGGSGFTNRGAG

-183 IQNQISHLRQELAEI
+183 IQHQISHLRHELADI
-198 NQSEQTKRKQRDK
+198 DKSEATKRKQRAK
-211 SEMPTA
+211 SNIPTA
-217 ALVGYTNSGKSTIM
+217 ALVGYTNAGKSTIM

-236 KYGEVESKTV
+236 RYGAVEDKTV

-265 PGKKDFLLSDTVG
+265 PSKKDFLLSDTVG
-278 FVSKLPTQLV
+278 FVSKLPTNLV
-288 ESFKSTL
+288 KSFRSTL

-317 MMATT
+317 MMHTT
-322 KKTLKQIG
+322 EQTLKQIG
-330 ITDIPMVNVFNKAD
+330 IENIPMINVFNKAD
-344 KTEIEFP
+344 KAEIEFP

-364 QDDSLELLADVI
+364 QPESLDLLVNVI
-376 RKHLFKDYVQAT
+376 RKHLFKDYVQVK
-388 LLIPFADGS
+388 LLLPFAEGQL
-397 VVSYLNEHTNIL
+397 VSYLNEHTNIL
-409 KTEYKSDGTLLT
+409 NTEYRTDGTLLT
-421 VELSPQDYQR
+421 VEMSPQEAQH
-431 FAKYEAK
+431 FTKYEV

>member
-1 MLQKGEHFSS
+1 MDNNIQK
-11 METTIQ
+11 
-17 NDELVII
+17 DEQVII

-33 YDYSMIELAELA
+33 YDYSMTELAELA

-50 EVVDRVNQAID
+50 DVVQRVDQVID

-68 FGKGKVQ
+68 FGTGKVA
-75 ELADIA
+75 EIA
-81 AGDQATT
+81 EVAATNDATT

-93 ELSPSQLRNLEK
+93 ELSPSQLRNLEE
-105 EVGVR
+105 EVGCR

-118 LEIFATRAQT
+118 LEIFANRAQT

-158 TGSGGGGGFTNRGAG
+158 TGGGSGFTNRGAG

-183 IQNQISHLRQELAEI
+183 IQHQISHLRHELANI
-198 NQSEQTKRKQRDK
+198 DKSEATKRKQRAK
-211 SEMPTA
+211 SNIPTA
-217 ALVGYTNSGKSTIM
+217 ALVGYTNAGKSTIM

-236 KYGEVESKTV
+236 RYGAVEDKTV

-265 PGKKDFLLSDTVG
+265 PSKKDFLLSDTVG
-278 FVSKLPTQLV
+278 FVSKLPTNLV
-288 ESFKSTL
+288 KSFRSTL

-317 MMATT
+317 MMHTT
-322 KKTLKQIG
+322 EQTLKQIG
-330 ITDIPMVNVFNKAD
+330 IENIPMINVFNKAD

-351 VLEGDNQVVISAK
+351 VLEGDDQVVISAK
-364 QDDSLELLADVI
+364 QPESLDLLVNVI
-376 RKHLFKDYVQAT
+376 RKHLFKDYVQVK
-388 LLIPFADGS
+388 LLLPFAEGQL
-397 VVSYLNEHTNIL
+397 VSYLNEHTNIL
-409 KTEYKSDGTLLT
+409 NTEYRTDGTLLT
-421 VELSPQDYQR
+421 VEMSPQEAQR
-431 FAKYEAK
+431 FTKYEV

>member
-1 MLQKGEHFSS
+1 MD
-11 METTIQ
+11 TTIQ
-17 NDELVII
+17 NDERVII
-24 AGLDTGQED
+24 TGLDTGQDD
-33 YDYSMIELAELA
+33 YNYSMTELAELA

-50 EVVDRVNQAID
+50 EVVQRVDQVID

-68 FGKGKVQ
+68 FGKGKVAEIA
-75 ELADIA
+75 ELAA
-81 AGDQATT
+81 ANDVAT

-93 ELSPSQLRNLEK
+93 ELSPSQLRNLEDETGK
-105 EVGVR
+105 R

-158 TGSGGGGGFTNRGAG
+158 TGGGSGFTNRGAG

-183 IQNQISHLRQELAEI
+183 IQHQITHLRHELAAI
-198 NQSEQTKRKQRDK
+198 DKSEETKRKQRAK
-211 SEMPTA
+211 SNIPTA
-217 ALVGYTNSGKSTIM
+217 ALVGYTNAGKSTIM

-236 KYGEVESKTV
+236 RYGTVEDKTV
-246 FEKNMLFATL
+246 FEKDMLFATL

-278 FVSKLPTQLV
+278 FVSKLPTNLV

-310 SDPHYEE
+310 SDPNYEE
-317 MMATT
+317 IMQTT
-322 KKTLKQIG
+322 KETLKQIG
-330 ITDIPMVNVFNKAD
+330 IDNIPMVNVFNKAD

-351 VLEGDNQVVISAK
+351 VLEGDDQVVISAK
-364 QDDSLELLADVI
+364 QEESLDLLVDII
-376 RKHLFKDYVQAT
+376 RKHLFKDYVEAK
-388 LLIPFADGS
+388 LLLPFSAGQQ
-397 VVSYLNEHTNIL
+397 VSYLNEHTNIL
-409 KTEYKSDGTLLT
+409 DTEYRNDGTLLT
-421 VELSPQDYQR
+421 VEMSPQDAQR
-431 FAKYEAK
+431 FAQYQV

>member
-1 MLQKGEHFSS
+1 MD
-11 METTIQ
+11 TTIQ
-17 NDELVII
+17 NDERVII
-24 AGLDTGQED
+24 TGLDTGQD
-33 YDYSMIELAELA
+33 NYNYSMTELAELA

-50 EVVDRVNQAID
+50 EVVQRVDQVID

-68 FGKGKVQ
+68 FGKGKVAEIA
-75 ELADIA
+75 ELAA
-81 AGDQATT
+81 ANDVAT

-93 ELSPSQLRNLEK
+93 ELSPSQLRNLEDETGK
-105 EVGVR
+105 R

-158 TGSGGGGGFTNRGAG
+158 TGGGSGFTNRGAG

-183 IQNQISHLRQELAEI
+183 IQHQITHLRHELAAI
-198 NQSEQTKRKQRDK
+198 DKSEETKRKQRAK
-211 SEMPTA
+211 SNIPTA
-217 ALVGYTNSGKSTIM
+217 ALVGFTNAGKSTIM

-236 KYGEVESKTV
+236 RYGTVEDKTV
-246 FEKNMLFATL
+246 FEKDMLFATL

-278 FVSKLPTQLV
+278 FVSKLPTNLV

-310 SDPHYEE
+310 SDPNYEE
-317 MMATT
+317 MMQTT
-322 KKTLKQIG
+322 KETLKQIG
-330 ITDIPMVNVFNKAD
+330 IDNIPMVNVFNKAD

-351 VLEGDNQVVISAK
+351 VLEGDDQVVISAK
-364 QDDSLELLADVI
+364 QEESLDLLVDVI
-376 RKHLFKDYVQAT
+376 RKHLFKDYVEAK
-388 LLIPFADGS
+388 LLLPFSAGQQ
-397 VVSYLNEHTNIL
+397 VSYLNEHTNIL
-409 KTEYKSDGTLLT
+409 DTEYRNDGTLLT
-421 VELSPQDYQR
+421 VEMSPQDAQR
-431 FAKYEAK
+431 FAQYQV

>member
-1 MLQKGEHFSS
+1 MD
-11 METTIQ
+11 TTIH
-17 NDELVII
+17 NDERVII
-24 AGLDTGQED
+24 TGLDTGQD
-33 YDYSMIELAELA
+33 NYNYSMTELAELA

-50 EVVDRVNQAID
+50 EVVQRVDQVID

-68 FGKGKVQ
+68 FGKGKVAEIA
-75 ELADIA
+75 ELAA
-81 AGDQATT
+81 ANDVAT

-93 ELSPSQLRNLEK
+93 ELSPSQLRNLEDETGK
-105 EVGVR
+105 R

-158 TGSGGGGGFTNRGAG
+158 TGGGSGFTNRGAG

-183 IQNQISHLRQELAEI
+183 IQHQITHLRHELAAI
-198 NQSEQTKRKQRDK
+198 DKSEETKRKQRAK
-211 SEMPTA
+211 SNIPTA
-217 ALVGYTNSGKSTIM
+217 ALVGYTNAGKSTIM

-236 KYGEVESKTV
+236 RYGTVEDKTV
-246 FEKNMLFATL
+246 FEKDMLFATL

-278 FVSKLPTQLV
+278 FVSKLPTNLV

-310 SDPHYEE
+310 SDPNYEE
-317 MMATT
+317 MMQTT
-322 KKTLKQIG
+322 KETLKQIG
-330 ITDIPMVNVFNKAD
+330 IDNIPMVNVFNKAD

-351 VLEGDNQVVISAK
+351 VLEGDDQVVISAK
-364 QDDSLELLADVI
+364 QEESLDLLVDVI
-376 RKHLFKDYVQAT
+376 RKHLFKDYVEAK
-388 LLIPFADGS
+388 LLLPFSAGQQ
-397 VVSYLNEHTNIL
+397 VSYLNEHTNIL
-409 KTEYKSDGTLLT
+409 DTEYRNDGTLLT
-421 VELSPQDYQR
+421 VEMSPQDAQR
-431 FAKYEAK
+431 FAQYQV

>member
-1 MLQKGEHFSS
+1 MDNNIQK
-11 METTIQ
+11 
-17 NDELVII
+17 DEQVII

-33 YDYSMIELAELA
+33 YDYSMTELAELA

-50 EVVDRVNQAID
+50 DVVQRVDQVID

-68 FGKGKVQ
+68 FGTGKVA
-75 ELADIA
+75 EIA
-81 AGDQATT
+81 EVAATNDATT

-93 ELSPSQLRNLEK
+93 ELSPSQLRNLEE
-105 EVGVR
+105 EVGCR

-118 LEIFATRAQT
+118 LEIFANRAQT

-158 TGSGGGGGFTNRGAG
+158 TGGGSGFTNRGAG

-183 IQNQISHLRQELAEI
+183 IQHQISHLRHELADI
-198 NQSEQTKRKQRDK
+198 DKSEATKRKQRAK
-211 SEMPTA
+211 SNIPTA
-217 ALVGYTNSGKSTIM
+217 ALVGYTNAGKSTIM

-236 KYGEVESKTV
+236 RYGAVEDKTV

-265 PGKKDFLLSDTVG
+265 PSKKDFLLSDTVG
-278 FVSKLPTQLV
+278 FVSKLPTNLV
-288 ESFKSTL
+288 KSFRSTL

-310 SDPHYEE
+310 SDPNYEE
-317 MMATT
+317 MMQTT
-322 KKTLKQIG
+322 KETLKQIG
-330 ITDIPMVNVFNKAD
+330 IDNIPMVNVFNKAD

-351 VLEGDNQVVISAK
+351 VLEGDDQVVISAK
-364 QDDSLELLADVI
+364 QPESLDLLVNVI
-376 RKHLFKDYVQAT
+376 RKHLFKDYVQVK
-388 LLIPFADGS
+388 LLLPFAEGQL
-397 VVSYLNEHTNIL
+397 VSYLNEHTNIL
-409 KTEYKSDGTLLT
+409 NTEYRTDGTLLT
-421 VELSPQDYQR
+421 VEMSPQEAQR
-431 FAKYEAK
+431 FTKYEV

>member
-1 MLQKGEHFSS
+1 MD
-11 METTIQ
+11 TTIQ
-17 NDELVII
+17 NDERVII
-24 AGLDTGQED
+24 TGLDTGQD
-33 YDYSMIELAELA
+33 NYNYSMTELAELA

-50 EVVDRVNQAID
+50 EVVQRVDQVID

-68 FGKGKVQ
+68 FGKGKVAEIA
-75 ELADIA
+75 ELAA
-81 AGDQATT
+81 ANDVAT

-93 ELSPSQLRNLEK
+93 ELSPSQLRNLEDETGK
-105 EVGVR
+105 R

-158 TGSGGGGGFTNRGAG
+158 TGGGSGFTNRGAG

-183 IQNQISHLRQELAEI
+183 IQHQITHLRHELAAI
-198 NQSEQTKRKQRDK
+198 DKSEETKRKQRAK
-211 SEMPTA
+211 SNIPTA
-217 ALVGYTNSGKSTIM
+217 ALVGYTNAGKSTIM
-231 NGLVR
+231 NRLVR
-236 KYGEVESKTV
+236 RYGTVEDKTV
-246 FEKNMLFATL
+246 FEKDMLFATL

-278 FVSKLPTQLV
+278 FVSKLPTNLV

-310 SDPHYEE
+310 SDPNYEE
-317 MMATT
+317 MMQTT
-322 KKTLKQIG
+322 KETLKQIG
-330 ITDIPMVNVFNKAD
+330 IDNIPMVNVFNKAD

-351 VLEGDNQVVISAK
+351 VLEGDDQVVISAK
-364 QDDSLELLADVI
+364 QEESLDLLVDVI
-376 RKHLFKDYVQAT
+376 RKHLFKDYVEAK
-388 LLIPFADGS
+388 LLLPFSAGQQ
-397 VVSYLNEHTNIL
+397 VSYLNEHTNIL
-409 KTEYKSDGTLLT
+409 DTEYRNDGTLLT
-421 VELSPQDYQR
+421 VEMSPQDAQR
-431 FAKYEAK
+431 FAQYQV

>member
-1 MLQKGEHFSS
+1 MD
-11 METTIQ
+11 TNIQ

-24 AGLDTGQED
+24 TGLDTGQED

-50 EVVDRVNQAID
+50 KVVQRVDQVID

-68 FGKGKVQ
+68 FGKGKV
-75 ELADIA
+75 EEIADVA
-81 AGDQATT
+81 AANHAST

-93 ELSPSQLRNLEK
+93 ELSPSQLRNLE
-105 EVGVR
+105 EETGTR

-128 KEAKL
+128 REAKL

-158 TGSGGGGGFTNRGAG
+158 TGGGSGFTNRGAG
-173 ETKLEMDRRT
+173 ETKLEMDRRV
-183 IQNQISHLRQELAEI
+183 IQRQISHLRHELSDI
-198 NQSEQTKRKQRDK
+198 NRSEETKRKQRAK
-211 SEMPTA
+211 SNIPTA
-217 ALVGYTNSGKSTIM
+217 ALVGYTNAGKSTIM

-236 KYGEVESKTV
+236 RYGAVEDKTV

-278 FVSKLPTQLV
+278 FVSKLPTNLV

-317 MMATT
+317 MMHTT
-322 KKTLKQIG
+322 EETLKQIG
-330 ITDIPMVNVFNKAD
+330 INNIPMINVFNKAD

-351 VLEGDNQVVISAK
+351 VLEGDDQVVISAK
-364 QDDSLELLADVI
+364 QPESLELLVDVI
-376 RKHLFKDYVQAT
+376 RKHLFKDYVEVK
-388 LLIPFADGS
+388 LLLPFSEGQQ
-397 VVSYLNEHTNIL
+397 VSYLNEHTNIL
-409 KTEYKSDGTLLT
+409 NTEYQNDGTLLT
-421 VELSPQDYQR
+421 VEMSPQDAQR
-431 FAKYEAK
+431 FAKYEV

>member
-1 MLQKGEHFSS
+1 MD
-11 METTIQ
+11 TTIQ
-17 NDELVII
+17 NDERVII
-24 AGLDTGQED
+24 TGLDTGQDD
-33 YDYSMIELAELA
+33 YNYSMAELAELA
-45 QANHM
+45 QANQM
-50 EVVDRVNQAID
+50 TVVQRVDQVID

-68 FGKGKVQ
+68 FGKGKVAEIA
-75 ELADIA
+75 ELAATNDV
-81 AGDQATT
+81 TT

-93 ELSPSQLRNLEK
+93 ELSPSQLRNLEDETGK
-105 EVGVR
+105 R

-158 TGSGGGGGFTNRGAG
+158 TGGGSGFTNRGAG

-183 IQNQISHLRQELAEI
+183 IQHQITHLRHELAAI
-198 NQSEQTKRKQRDK
+198 DKSEETKRKQRAK
-211 SEMPTA
+211 SNIPTA
-217 ALVGYTNSGKSTIM
+217 ALVGYTNAGKSTIM

-236 KYGEVESKTV
+236 RYGTVEDKTV
-246 FEKNMLFATL
+246 FEKDMLFATL

-278 FVSKLPTQLV
+278 FVSKLPTNLV

-310 SDPHYEE
+310 SDPNYEE
-317 MMATT
+317 MMQTT
-322 KKTLKQIG
+322 KETLKQIG
-330 ITDIPMVNVFNKAD
+330 IDNIPMVNVFNKAD

-351 VLEGDNQVVISAK
+351 VLEGDDQVVISAK
-364 QDDSLELLADVI
+364 QEESLDPLVDVI
-376 RKHLFKDYVQAT
+376 RKHLFKDYVEAK
-388 LLIPFADGS
+388 LLLPFSAGQQD
-397 VVSYLNEHTNIL
+397 SYLNEHTNIL
-409 KTEYKSDGTLLT
+409 DTEYRNDGTLLT
-421 VELSPQDYQR
+421 VEMSPQDAQR
-431 FAKYEAK
+431 FAQYQV

>member
-1 MLQKGEHFSS
+1 MDA
-11 METTIQ
+11 TIQ
-17 NDELVII
+17 NDERVII
-24 AGLDTGQED
+24 TGLDTGQDD
-33 YDYSMIELAELA
+33 YNYSMTELAELA

-50 EVVDRVNQAID
+50 EVVQRVDQVID

-68 FGKGKVQ
+68 FGKGKVAEIA
-75 ELADIA
+75 ELAA
-81 AGDQATT
+81 ANNVTT

-93 ELSPSQLRNLEK
+93 ELSPSQLRNLEDETGK
-105 EVGVR
+105 R

-158 TGSGGGGGFTNRGAG
+158 TGGGSGFTNRGAG

-183 IQNQISHLRQELAEI
+183 IQHHITHLRHELAAI
-198 NQSEQTKRKQRDK
+198 DKSEETKRKQRAK
-211 SEMPTA
+211 SNIPTA
-217 ALVGYTNSGKSTIM
+217 ALVGYTNAGKSTIM

-236 KYGEVESKTV
+236 RYGAVEDKTV
-246 FEKNMLFATL
+246 FEKDMLFATL

-265 PGKKDFLLSDTVG
+265 PGRKDFLLSDTVG
-278 FVSKLPTQLV
+278 FVSKLPTNLV

-310 SDPHYEE
+310 SDPNYEE
-317 MMATT
+317 MMQTT
-322 KKTLKQIG
+322 KETLKQIG
-330 ITDIPMVNVFNKAD
+330 IDNIPMVNVFNKAD

-351 VLEGDNQVVISAK
+351 VLEGDDQVVISAK
-364 QDDSLELLADVI
+364 QDESLDLLVDVI
-376 RKHLFKDYVQAT
+376 RKHLFKDYVEAK
-388 LLIPFADGS
+388 LLLPFSAGQQ
-397 VVSYLNEHTNIL
+397 VSYLNEHTNIL
-409 KTEYKSDGTLLT
+409 DTEYRNDGTLLT
-421 VELSPQDYQR
+421 VEMSPQDAQR
-431 FAKYEAK
+431 FAEYQV